1 MTNGAFIWENKQ
13 SIYSEVNAPCRGGF
27 LLKSCDY
34 YFLCSIAVGLET
46 VTATGEFG
54 SQVERKKFVLDTA
67 ANISGLFNL
76 QPLWNTVYRTQ
87 VYNSYLHVPPK

>member
-1 MTNGAFIWENKQ
+1 MHHAG
-13 SIYSEVNAPCRGGF
+13 GGF

-34 YFLCSIAVGLET
+34 YFFCSIAVGLET

-54 SQVERKKFVLDTA
+54 SQVEREKFVLDTA

-87 VYNSYLHVPPK
+87 LYNPYLHVPTK